1 MSSAKSK
8 DENFQKHSTSDV
20 KKMSSPNDF
29 PDEENLKSIALN
41 LLTKSSVYAV
51 AQLVSSNGSSRKI
64 LWFVVLLVGI
74 LGCSYEV
81 YRFLTLYFQ
90 YPVVITLEVQNTWK
104 QNFPAVTVCNLNRIP
119 VFYYDCL
126 LNQNKSVE
134 ECMDYCT
141 SRGGYRS
148 EETFRP
154 VLPSAIK
161 RYASCSS
168 NFDGVFSKERSQS
181 LQFLNRYLSLS
192 KEQRSKLGHQSENF
206 IKTCTFN
213 GESCSISNFSNFLSI
228 EFGNCFTFNGNYETK
243 GKTLQTPYIGP
254 NSGLELTLNLEVQ
267 DYSPITPSI
276 GARVVIHKSESQ
288 PNPEDY
294 GININPGSE
303 TSVAIRQTSI
313 YRLPHPY
320 RDKCRNYEE
329 QDSISPKDQED
340 CIRKCMQSANL
351 RRCGCVDPFLPSEQ
365 SFDLCDIQNQTS
377 VCCLD
382 EVMKSLSKD
391 DPPCPCPL
399 PCESTRYEMT
409 ISTALWPARSFY
421 KVKNHSNKICTDS
434 VMHIDEEEQE
444 YLTKKS
450 RIAKLKVFYQ
460 TLEKSFYKQEPMFQ
474 ESELFSQLGG
484 QMGLWLGI
492 SLVALFE
499 CIENISHIL
508 HYCIKRSGLK
518 KKRVDNYCLQPERSV
533 RV

>member
-1 MSSAKSK
+1 M
-8 DENFQKHSTSDV
+8 DE
-20 KKMSSPNDF
+20 
-29 PDEENLKSIALN
+29 
-41 LLTKSSVYAV
+41 
-51 AQLVSSNGSSRKI
+51 G
-64 LWFVVLLVGI
+64 
-74 LGCSYEV
+74 
-81 YRFLTLYFQ
+81 
-90 YPVVITLEVQNTWK
+90 
-104 QNFPAVTVCNLNRIP
+104 IP

-421 KVKNHSNKICTDS
+421 KVFLKTEEVPMPNPCENVTRKKEKDDSIDKADSWSRPEGQRTLRRPVIFQRGRYRTATNCTDRC
-434 VMHIDEEEQE
+434 IDEEEQE